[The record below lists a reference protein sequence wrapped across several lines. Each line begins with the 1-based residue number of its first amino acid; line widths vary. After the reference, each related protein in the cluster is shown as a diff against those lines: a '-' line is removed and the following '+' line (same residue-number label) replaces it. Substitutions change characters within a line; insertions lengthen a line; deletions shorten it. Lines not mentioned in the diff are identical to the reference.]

1 MTSIV
6 NLAPEPKRNGGG
18 LPAGGV
24 KGYGIDR
31 DFIARFNESGYRPFM
46 AAKAHAPEGW
56 RYYSYSFPLDR
67 DSKGRHLPHAPQHL
81 WDGDLPRKSRTKKMP
96 GDSRAKIS

>member
-56 RYYSYSFPLDR
+56 TNSLFSYSRPLRR
-67 DSKGRHLPHAPQHL
+67 DSKGRLLPHAPECI
-81 WDGDLPRKSRTKKMP
+81 R
-96 GDSRAKIS
+96 

>member
-31 DFIARFNESGYRPFM
+31 DFSMARYDGFDNAFM
-46 AAKAHAPEGW
+46 AAKAHKPEGW
-56 RYYSYSFPLDR
+56 TNSLFSYSRPLRR
-67 DSKGRHLPHAPQHL
+67 DSKGRLLPHAPECI
-81 WDGDLPRKSRTKKMP
+81 R
-96 GDSRAKIS
+96 